1 MFYCT
6 VTAYKTIIL
15 TDQSC
20 ILNKGNKLRENV
32 CTVIQIC
39 KKKQVTV
46 GLIIIKYKQ
55 KIIKIII
62 VFCYVIRM

>member
-20 ILNKGNKLRENV
+20 ILNKGNKLRKNV

-39 KKKQVTV
+39 KKKVTV

-55 KIIKIII
+55 KNN
-62 VFCYVIRM
+62 

>member
-6 VTAYKTIIL
+6 VTAYKIIIL

-39 KKKQVTV
+39 KKNKLQ
-46 GLIIIKYKQ
+46 LASL
-55 KIIKIII
+55 
-62 VFCYVIRM
+62 